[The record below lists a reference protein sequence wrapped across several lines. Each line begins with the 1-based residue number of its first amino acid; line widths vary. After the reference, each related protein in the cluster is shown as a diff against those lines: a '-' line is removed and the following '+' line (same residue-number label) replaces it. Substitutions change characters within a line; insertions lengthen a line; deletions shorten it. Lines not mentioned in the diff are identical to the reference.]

1 MKIEDLK
8 IGQKV
13 LLYDETGG
21 TIVALF
27 DEKYRYREGFLD
39 FCYVTE
45 TGQYREAELHEIKQV
60 K

>member
-1 MKIEDLK
+1 MKVEDLR
-8 IGQKV
+8 IGQRIF
-13 LLYDETGG
+13 LHDGTGG
-21 TIVALF
+21 VIVALF